1 VLIFEDIRNIEQSKV
16 QTEKAIMLIRECQDI
31 YNIWGFAPLT
41 IRQYEE
47 IAAGNYDP
55 MGYVMEQAAKSA
67 TGLRKLKIKH
77 ESIMDLIGLPDN
89 YSEFE
94 SRVLNLRKFA
104 QEEKRSLSMY
114 TGIVYTAITIENG
127 IAILDKEKFE
137 QYKEIFRV
145 YATNKKQAEISKIG
159 EAAAKYITE
168 FQNVLREIREVSNS
182 GFGSQIIFDTRYFK
196 SDENGFQFRYSQV
209 PGMAIDFD

>member
-1 VLIFEDIRNIEQSKV
+1 
-16 QTEKAIMLIRECQDI
+16 
-31 YNIWGFAPLT
+31 
-41 IRQYEE
+41 
-47 IAAGNYDP
+47 
-55 MGYVMEQAAKSA
+55 MEQAAKSA

-168 FQNVLREIREVSNS
+168 FQNVLREIRELSNS